1 MFDDIMIIFFSIFQ
15 WWMTIITGRL
25 EQRRVVAN
33 PTGWLHMSNF
43 EFGGSLTPSPTSSRV
58 TPDLGAYAK

>member
-1 MFDDIMIIFFSIFQ
+1 
-15 WWMTIITGRL
+15 MTIITGRL